1 MYSDLK
7 IAKLPPKLPER
18 GILTK
23 AGVRGYPGLDDAQA
37 LLLEVLLHPPV
48 DLGEKILD
56 LTAQNGAVA
65 LYLPEHQVTLTE
77 RSRAA
82 LEVLERQF
90 ADDPRVQVQAALPLE
105 TTGEFD
111 TVLAVLPADKGNEA
125 VREYLQA
132 AFERTRKG
140 GLCLI
145 AGDKDKGFE
154 RYFKW
159 FKAAFGEGEI
169 LERHK
174 GMRVAGFIK
183 ENSEAQLE
191 AAKTH
196 QYTFEG
202 LHITSLPG
210 VFSASK
216 IDEASQLLLSH
227 LPSPAGKRVLDIGA
241 GAGVLGLKCAQL
253 GANVTLLE
261 EDLAAVRSIEK
272 NAQQAHLN
280 VQALHS
286 DVGSA
291 LPVKPDPTKAEF
303 DLVLMNPPFHVG
315 SDVILEVAEEFI
327 RVAYQQV
334 RHMGEVWVVANQFL
348 PYEALMQRYGKVQL
362 VVKNKSYKVLKG
374 IRERI

>member
-23 AGVRGYPGLDDAQA
+23 PGVRGYPGLDDAQA
-37 LLLEVLLHPPV
+37 LLLGVLLNPPV
-48 DLGEKILD
+48 DLGEHILD

-65 LYLPEHQVTLTE
+65 LYLTEPQITLAE

-82 LEVLERQF
+82 LEVLQRQF
-90 ADDPRVQVQAALPLE
+90 MDDPRVTVQAALPLE
-105 TTGEFD
+105 MTGEFD

-132 AFERTRKG
+132 AFARTKPG

-159 FKAAFGEGEI
+159 FKAAFGEGEV

-183 ENSEAQLE
+183 ENAEAQIE
-191 AAKTH
+191 AARTH

-202 LHITSLPG
+202 LQITSLPG
-210 VFSASK
+210 VFSAGK
-216 IDEASQLLLSH
+216 VDDASQLLLSH
-227 LPSPAGKRVLDIGA
+227 LPSPAGKQVLDIGA
-241 GAGVLGLKCAQL
+241 GAGVLGLRCAQL
-253 GANVTLLE
+253 GAEVTLLE
-261 EDLAAVRSIEK
+261 EDLAAVRSIEI
-272 NAQQAHLN
+272 NARDAGLK
-280 VQALHS
+280 VTALHS

-291 LPVKPDPTKAEF
+291 LPEQAQF
-303 DLVLMNPPFHVG
+303 DLVVMNPPFHVG
-315 SDVILEVAEEFI
+315 TDVILEVAEEFI
-327 RVAYQQV
+327 RVAYQHV
-334 RHMGEVWVVANQFL
+334 RAGGEVWVVANQFL
-348 PYEALMQRYGKVQL
+348 PYEPLMQKHGKVQL
-362 VVKNKSYKVLKG
+362 VIKNKSYKVLRG
-374 IRERI
+374 IRERN

>member
-23 AGVRGYPGLDDAQA
+23 AGVRGHPGLDDGQA
-37 LLLEVLLHPPV
+37 LLLQVLMDPPV
-48 DLGEKILD
+48 DLGETVLD

-65 LYLPEHQVTLTE
+65 LYLSNHQITLLE

-90 ADDPRVQVQAALPLE
+90 KDDPRVTVKASLPSE
-105 TTGEFD
+105 ASGNFD

-125 VREYLQA
+125 VKEYLQA
-132 AFERTRKG
+132 AFACTRMG

-145 AGDKDKGFE
+145 AGDKDRGFE

-183 ENSEAQLE
+183 EKTEAQLE
-191 AAKTH
+191 APQTYS
-196 QYTFEG
+196 YTFED
-202 LHITSLPG
+202 LTLSSLPG
-210 VFSASK
+210 VFSANK

-227 LPSPAGKRVLDIGA
+227 LPSPAGQRVLDIGA
-241 GAGVLGLKCAQL
+241 GAGILGLRCAQL
-253 GANVTLLE
+253 GAEVTLLE
-261 EDLAAVRSIEK
+261 EDLASVRSIEM
-272 NAQQAHLN
+272 NARAANLS
-280 VQALHS
+280 VTALHS

-291 LPVKPDPTKAEF
+291 LPEQAEF
-303 DLVLMNPPFHVG
+303 DLVVMNPPFHVG

-327 RVAYQQV
+327 RVAYQRV
-334 RHMGEVWVVANQFL
+334 RQKGEVWVVANQFL
-348 PYEALMQRYGKVQL
+348 PYESLMEAYGPVKL
-362 VVKNKSYKVLKG
+362 VVKNKSYKVLRG
-374 IRERI
+374 IRERN